1 MDEYFEREAA
11 IKAICDSDPYGVRR
25 ALGFRETDIEEAL
38 RSVPAADVAPVRH
51 GLWAH
56 EGPRFRG
63 GVDWWRC
70 SNCGSLASGVETKFR
85 YCPHCGARMDGAE

>member
-1 MDEYFEREAA
+1 MSEQETKFEFCTYEQHGGVCELTGECCVLGPCPDE
-11 IKAICDSDPYGVRR
+11 
-25 ALGFRETDIEEAL
+25 DIEEF
-38 RSVPAADVAPVRH
+38 VPVRH

-70 SNCGSLASGVETKFR
+70 SNCGSLASGVEIKFR
-85 YCPHCGARMDGAE
+85 YCSHCGARMDGAE